1 MKSLPSLKALRAFE
15 ASARTGSFAAASN
28 ELKVS
33 AAAVGQLVRGLET
46 QIGRELFHRSHRNIT
61 PTEAGLEVLPR
72 LGIAFDELHAI
83 SRQITGSSAKARLT
97 ISAPASIVSGWLS
110 HRIGDFMSRFN
121 IHNISLRSDNDPI
134 NFDQNGID
142 IRMSYGRFHY
152 RTHDTSEIAV
162 DTIYAVCTPDFLAK
176 NKPMELDKIPLIHTD
191 WGPASASFATWRD
204 WFEAAGIPMGNQA
217 NSGLIADTSMA
228 AIRLATNGLG
238 VCLVQGLMLESLL
251 RNKSLVIAHPLSLSR
266 SQPYCLTIPQRSANR
281 PVVQQF
287 RDWLLD
293 NCRKDISTSRNFP
306 VAQGAS
312 Q

>member
-1 MKSLPSLKALRAFE
+1 MNTLPSLKALRAFE
-15 ASARTGSFAAASN
+15 ASARTGSFAAAAD

-46 QIGRELFHRSHRNIT
+46 QIGQQLFHRSHRNIT

-121 IHNISLRSDNDPI
+121 IHDISLRSDNDPV

-152 RTHDTSEIAV
+152 RTHDTSEIAT
-162 DTIYAVCTPDFLAK
+162 DTIYAACAPEFMAK
-176 NKPMELDKIPLIHTD
+176 NSPLTLDKTRLIHTD
-191 WGPASASFATWRD
+191 WGPASASFPTWRN
-204 WFEAAGIPMGNQA
+204 WFEAAKIPIGNQA
-217 NSGLIADTSMA
+217 DSGLIADTSMA
-228 AIRLATNGLG
+228 AIRLATSGLG
-238 VCLVQGLMLESLL
+238 VCLVQGLMLKSMLRDNSLI
-251 RNKSLVIAHPLSLSR
+251 IAHPLSLSR
-266 SQPYCLTIPQRSANR
+266 GQPYCLTIPQRSANR
-281 PVVQQF
+281 PIVIQF

-293 NCRKDISTSRNFP
+293 ACKTDIETSRNFP
-306 VAQGAS
+306 ISQGETP
-312 Q
+312 